1 MQAESRKAGK
11 NTAENDVYIRP
22 KAAERKLKAALELG
36 NVAYLYGVTGIGKT
50 RLVREVLARKQ
61 YEYYSAQETQPEE
74 VGVKRDGQE
83 RIVVVDDLY
92 TVTMQEEKECWA
104 ALFRKLAGQEDV
116 RLVLISRAP
125 IPGWLLPVHV
135 EYRFAE
141 IGEKDLYLTRKEQ
154 DAYLELSGIRLEPD
168 AADRAW
174 ELGKGHPVS
183 LKLLVLENGDVDLA
197 VKNMWLWL
205 ENHIFDQWETEIS
218 GFLMETSI
226 VENYTKELAGMITGR
241 DDVDVLVS
249 HAEELGNFMTR
260 TGQDGIW
267 EYRWGMRQAM
277 RGRLAKKYSREKILQ
292 LYSHAGLY
300 YEMNGRYPEALEM
313 YGTTGKKED
322 IRRVL
327 SANARR
333 NPAAGSYFELRDYY
347 LTLPEEMILGDP
359 VLMCYM
365 SMLHSIL
372 MDTEESERW
381 YRELEEYAK
390 KHSGGERREARSRL
404 LYLDIALPHRG
415 SADIAS
421 LIKNAGSL
429 LPGQRMALPEF
440 SVTTNLPS
448 LMNGG
453 KDFCE
458 WSRHDRELAASIG
471 KAASIVLGKY
481 GKGLVPLA
489 LAESGLEKGMD
500 SFEVMRLAEKGRIA
514 AEGGGKTE
522 LCFVAAALLAWV
534 AVLGGNAEFAED
546 IMVSYRERAE
556 KEAPRTL
563 PNADAFLCRIY
574 LYRRQPARA
583 MEWMEEAPDENG
595 TFCTLERFRYLTKAR
610 VYLMAGKTGEALA
623 LLEQLLSYAEK
634 MKRTYIY
641 MEASLLLAI
650 ALYRAGREEWRGI
663 LQGCVTQAESYH
675 FVRLFSR
682 ECGAALDLLEMA
694 DLTWQDEEFRA
705 EVLEECRRMEK
716 FYPRYMEQGTD
727 AEVRLPEQAVKVL
740 KMQAEGLSTRVIAER
755 MGVKEVTVKYH
766 NKETYRKLGVNSRTA
781 AVNEARRRKLI

>member
-1 MQAESRKAGK
+1 MQDESRKRGK
-11 NTAENDVYIRP
+11 NTADNDVYIRP

-36 NVAYLYGVTGIGKT
+36 MVAYLYGVTGTGKT
-50 RLVREVLARKQ
+50 RLAREVLARKQ
-61 YEYYSAQETQPEE
+61 YEYYSARETQPEE
-74 VGVKRDGQE
+74 VGVKPDGQE

-92 TVTMQEEKECWA
+92 TVTLQEIKECWA
-104 ALFRKLAGQEDV
+104 ALFRKLAGQEGV
-116 RLVLISRAP
+116 RLVLVSRAP
-125 IPGWLLPVHV
+125 VPGWLLPLQV

-141 IGEKDLYLTRKEQ
+141 IGEKDLCLTRRGQ
-154 DAYLELSGIRLEPD
+154 DAYLELSGIRLEPE

-183 LKLLVLENGDVDLA
+183 LKLLALENGDVDLA

-205 ENHIFDQWETEIS
+205 ENHIFDQWEKELS
-218 GFLMETSI
+218 EFLMETSI
-226 VENYTKELAGMITGR
+226 VENYTKELAAMITGR
-241 DDVDVLVS
+241 DDVD
-249 HAEELGNFMTR
+249 
-260 TGQDGIW
+260 
-267 EYRWGMRQAM
+267 
-277 RGRLAKKYSREKILQ
+277 
-292 LYSHAGLY
+292 
-300 YEMNGRYPEALEM
+300 ALEM
-313 YGTTGKKED
+313 YGEYGDAED

-333 NPAAGSYFELRDYY
+333 NPAAGSYFELRGYY
-347 LTLPEEMILGDP
+347 LSLPEEMILGDP

-390 KHSGGERREARSRL
+390 KHSGGERREARRRL
-404 LYLDIALPHRG
+404 FYLDIALPHRG

-429 LPGQRMALPEF
+429 LPGQRTALPEF

-534 AVLGGNAEFAED
+534 AVLNGNAEFAED
-546 IMVSYRERAE
+546 IMTAYRERAE

-583 MEWMEEAPDENG
+583 AEWMEKAPDENG

-610 VYLMAGKTGEALA
+610 VCLMAGKTGEALA
-623 LLEQLLSYAEK
+623 LLEQLLYYAEK
-634 MKRTYIY
+634 MKRTYIH

-650 ALYRAGREEWRGI
+650 ALYRAGREEWRET

-682 ECGAALDLLEMA
+682 ECGTALDLLETA
-694 DLTWQDEEFRA
+694 DLTWQDGDFRT
-705 EVLEECRRMEK
+705 EVLDECRRMEK

-727 AEVRLPEQAVKVL
+727 AEVRLPEQALKVL
-740 KMQAEGLSTRVIAER
+740 RMQAEGLSTRAIAER
-755 MGVKEVTVKYH
+755 MGVKENTVKYH
-766 NKETYRKLGVNSRTA
+766 NKETYRKLGVNTRTA
-781 AVNEARRRKLI
+781 AVNEARKRKLI

>member
-1 MQAESRKAGK
+1 MQDESRKRGK
-11 NTAENDVYIRP
+11 NTADNDVYIRP

-36 NVAYLYGVTGIGKT
+36 MVAYLYGVTGTGKT
-50 RLVREVLARKQ
+50 RLVREVFARKQ
-61 YEYYSAQETQPEE
+61 YEYYSARETQPEE
-74 VGVKRDGQE
+74 VGVKPDGQE

-92 TVTMQEEKECWA
+92 TVTLQEIKECWA
-104 ALFRKLAGQEDV
+104 ALFRKLAGQEGV
-116 RLVLISRAP
+116 RLVLVSRAP
-125 IPGWLLPVHV
+125 VPGWLLPLQV

-141 IGEKDLYLTRKEQ
+141 IGEKDLCLTRRGQ
-154 DAYLELSGIRLEPD
+154 DAYLELSGIRLEPE

-183 LKLLVLENGDVDLA
+183 LKLLALENGDVDLA

-205 ENHIFDQWETEIS
+205 ENHIFDQWEKELS
-218 GFLMETSI
+218 EFLMETSI
-226 VENYTKELAGMITGR
+226 VENYTKELAAMITGR
-241 DDVDVLVS
+241 DDVD
-249 HAEELGNFMTR
+249 
-260 TGQDGIW
+260 
-267 EYRWGMRQAM
+267 
-277 RGRLAKKYSREKILQ
+277 
-292 LYSHAGLY
+292 
-300 YEMNGRYPEALEM
+300 ALEM
-313 YGTTGKKED
+313 YGEYGDAED

-347 LTLPEEMILGDP
+347 LSLPEEMILDDP

-381 YRELEEYAK
+381 YRELEEYAR
-390 KHSGGERREARSRL
+390 KHSGGERREARRRL
-404 LYLDIALPHRG
+404 FYLDIALPHRG

-429 LPGQRMALPEF
+429 LPGQKTALPEF

-534 AVLGGNAEFAED
+534 AVLNGNAEFAED
-546 IMVSYRERAE
+546 IMTAYRERAE

-583 MEWMEEAPDENG
+583 AEWMEKAPDENG

-610 VYLMAGKTGEALA
+610 VCLMAGKTGEALA
-623 LLEQLLSYAEK
+623 LLEQLLYYAEK
-634 MKRTYIY
+634 MKRTYIH

-650 ALYRAGREEWRGI
+650 ALYRAGREEWRET

-682 ECGAALDLLEMA
+682 ECGTALDLLETA
-694 DLTWQDEEFRA
+694 DLTWQDGDFRT
-705 EVLEECRRMEK
+705 EVLDECRRMEK

-727 AEVRLPEQAVKVL
+727 AEVRLPEQALKVL
-740 KMQAEGLSTRVIAER
+740 RMQAEGLSTRAIAER
-755 MGVKEVTVKYH
+755 MGVKENTVKYH
-766 NKETYRKLGVNSRTA
+766 NKETYRKLGVNTRTA
-781 AVNEARRRKLI
+781 AVNEARKRKLI